1 MPRSCITRA
10 SRGRP
15 CTSKAYQH
23 PATAFGPKMIRKGNC
38 WDNAVAES
46 FFSKPK
52 TELGITKPLASLC
65 FWPPNAMIKDSIDA
79 FYNTVRLHSTNDFMS
94 PIYFE
99 LTSHFPSLAA

>member
-1 MPRSCITRA
+1 MVHHPG
-10 SRGRP
+10 RGSP
-15 CTSKAYQH
+15 YTSKAYQD
-23 PATAFGPKMIRKGNC
+23 ALTAFRAVPSMSRKGNC
-38 WDNAVAES
+38 WDNAAAES
-46 FFSKPK
+46 FFSSAK

-99 LTSHFPSLAA
+99 LTSHFTSLAA